1 MGYALCFWETTVAA
15 AVMAISHA
23 KLQDAALNTERLNIA
38 MNAANIH
45 VKNTNTL
52 MNMRFLSRSGGEK
65 QIKKEQKI

>member
-1 MGYALCFWETTVAA
+1 
-15 AVMAISHA
+15 MAISHA